1 MGALAR
7 AAPLQMCLGAHV
19 LADGLWS
26 GDREREFSLSYN
38 FFFMG
43 KWPSAVPFQ
52 ALEKCLIAFLGGP
65 LTGQITAKGIS
76 HHVSG
81 RGSTG
86 GPGMALSW
94 ISFYT
99 TLVSRSQGKKKNADI
114 FQKGLEAPR
123 NCQNFPGL
131 SINTVVL
138 CTMKL

>member
-38 FFFMG
+38 FFFFMG

-52 ALEKCLIAFLGGP
+52 ALGKCLIAFLGAP

-76 HHVSG
+76 HHVSR

-99 TLVSRSQGKKKNADI
+99 TALAAVLWLLILLFPEAKGRRKMQTFSRKI
-114 FQKGLEAPR
+114 
-123 NCQNFPGL
+123 
-131 SINTVVL
+131 
-138 CTMKL
+138 